1 MDYAANDPRGFSQY
15 LISLT
20 IYHAVVGTTGIKISV
35 DYKHNM
41 LNTIKMMT
49 LIIDNDFAYKDIF
62 QIEYYRISNGSSS
75 STPPILSTTIKSSN
89 VAIMTY
95 LYRFEMVSSS
105 LSATVLG
112 CNLEGDTTNFL
123 TYTLSVKFYGS
134 HVSRMASFK
143 VLMIYLGVAKS
154 YEINI

>member
-1 MDYAANDPRGFSQY
+1 MDYGANDPQGLPHYF
-15 LISLT
+15 ISLMV
-20 IYHAVVGTTGIKISV
+20 YHSVVGTTGIKISV

-62 QIEYYRISNGSSS
+62 QIEYYRIVNGSSS
-75 STPPILSTTIKSSN
+75 STTPILSTTIKSSN
-89 VAIMTY
+89 MAVMIY

-112 CNLEGDTTNFL
+112 CNLVGDISSL
-123 TYTLSVKFYGS
+123 TYTL
-134 HVSRMASFK
+134 
-143 VLMIYLGVAKS
+143 
-154 YEINI
+154 

>member
-15 LISLT
+15 LISLMV
-20 IYHAVVGTTGIKISV
+20 YHAVVGTTGIKISV

-75 STPPILSTTIKSSN
+75 STPPILSTTIRSRN
-89 VAIMTY
+89 LAIMTY
-95 LYRFEMVSSS
+95 L
-105 LSATVLG
+105 
-112 CNLEGDTTNFL
+112 
-123 TYTLSVKFYGS
+123 
-134 HVSRMASFK
+134 
-143 VLMIYLGVAKS
+143 
-154 YEINI
+154 